1 MFWIFTIC
9 FLENIWKTDL
19 DFMVPYR
26 NRLQI
31 LHVLTGGTINASLTT
46 TQAPYHH
53 PAAKIREYLDGNYS
67 QNPKPIYMWYTYK
80 IMNTGTQLN
89 ATSSFQ
95 AMILGILALQSLS
108 IMPLPWLCI
117 RFDTPRY
124 FGIQIRLFHFY
135 FRHR

>member
-1 MFWIFTIC
+1 MLLIFTIC

-53 PAAKIREYLDGNYS
+53 PAAKIREYLDGNYLH
-67 QNPKPIYMWYTYK
+67 NHTLIYIYM
-80 IMNTGTQLN
+80 
-89 ATSSFQ
+89 
-95 AMILGILALQSLS
+95 
-108 IMPLPWLCI
+108 
-117 RFDTPRY
+117 
-124 FGIQIRLFHFY
+124 
-135 FRHR
+135 

>member
-124 FGIQIRLFHFY
+124 FGIQIRPFHFY

>member
-1 MFWIFTIC
+1 MYENQPTKTSVVMQHIKVQSFCAFEDKPPKNISCRYLKNQSSYINLYIYIYTTPWKEKQIMFWIFTIC

-67 QNPKPIYMWYTYK
+67 QNPKLIY
-80 IMNTGTQLN
+80 I
-89 ATSSFQ
+89 
-95 AMILGILALQSLS
+95 
-108 IMPLPWLCI
+108 
-117 RFDTPRY
+117 
-124 FGIQIRLFHFY
+124 
-135 FRHR
+135 